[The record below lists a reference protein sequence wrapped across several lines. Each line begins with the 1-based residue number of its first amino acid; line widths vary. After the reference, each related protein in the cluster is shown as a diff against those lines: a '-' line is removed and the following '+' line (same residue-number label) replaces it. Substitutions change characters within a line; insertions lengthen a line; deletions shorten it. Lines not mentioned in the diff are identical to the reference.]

1 MHIPIIIISFILA
14 FVTSCKSEIRS
25 VSDIVH
31 LDILQPK
38 IIHLGDNDT
47 FEFTCTLRFTN
58 QSDHKISFQCTGNH
72 TRLIT
77 FGEFILDGIAYRY
90 TPISKISLKAKE
102 SRDFCVRFP
111 VEMKNLKSITYK
123 YPVVYWEW
131 NGLSQEETTTKWIES
146 SHIQKDGTWYCYGH
160 DITGKSSVPAAI
172 SARPTTIWGTYLRHY
187 DDNHVMLGETGNGA
201 GIHSATWIAFRGAL

>member
-1 MHIPIIIISFILA
+1 MQFIIEEKLNMIELKPMPRIPIIIISFILV

-38 IIHLGDNDT
+38 IIHSDDNDT
-47 FEFTCTLRFTN
+47 SEFTCTLRFTN
-58 QSDHKISFQCTGNH
+58 QSEREISFQCTGNH
-72 TRLIT
+72 IRLIT
-77 FGEFILDGIAYRY
+77 LGEFIIDGIAYRY

-123 YPVVYWEW
+123 YPVIYWMW
-131 NGLSQEETTTKWIES
+131 NGLSQEETTTKWIEA
-146 SHIQKDGTWYCYGH
+146 SHI
-160 DITGKSSVPAAI
+160 I
-172 SARPTTIWGTYLRHY
+172 
-187 DDNHVMLGETGNGA
+187 E
-201 GIHSATWIAFRGAL
+201 